1 MSHMSRS
8 SDCQLYITFLE
19 SPGRLIDNF
28 SKKKK
33 ALHTKDDLEELW
45 TEILGVSTLYIS
57 TVSELRL
64 VLLGLGSYSCTF
76 HSP

>member
-1 MSHMSRS
+1 MK
-8 SDCQLYITFLE
+8 F
-19 SPGRLIDNF
+19 N
-28 SKKKK
+28 KKKK